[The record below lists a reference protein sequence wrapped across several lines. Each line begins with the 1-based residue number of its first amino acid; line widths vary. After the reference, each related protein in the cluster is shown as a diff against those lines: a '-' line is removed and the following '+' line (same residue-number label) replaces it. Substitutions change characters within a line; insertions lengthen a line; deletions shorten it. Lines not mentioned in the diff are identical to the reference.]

1 MKNANIAFLIS
12 DKKHNIAVISGV
24 NDNEDS
30 WTESPDGFIN
40 NNINNISLNITEDT
54 HDYSILMRDDFTVK
68 ITSSDLQ
75 TELSESVKLNSLID
89 VLLVEEEIDIQ
100 KKDSKECEI
109 KFNIADTDITIY
121 KKTIN
126 LMRGKREFLHIVL

>member
-24 NDNEDS
+24 NDNEDF

-100 KKDSKECEI
+100 KKDNKECEI

>member
-68 ITSSDLQ
+68 IASSDLQ

-100 KKDSKECEI
+100 KKDNKECEI